1 FFNIWSDFKIFDK
14 TFFDLLDYLTAN
26 IMLPL
31 GGLLIALFS
40 GWLMKKESSKDEF
53 AMRPMAYQVWWNLIR
68 YISPF
73 AVIVVFLHA
82 IGII

>member
-1 FFNIWSDFKIFDK
+1 IWSDFKIFDK

-31 GGLLIALFS
+31 GGLLIAIFS
-40 GWLMKKESSKDEF
+40 GWAMKKASSENEF
-53 AMRPMAYQVWWNLIR
+53 AMRPMAYRVWWNLIR
-68 YISPF
+68 YISPL

-82 IGII
+82 IGIL